1 MNTPRSRFTVTF
13 TPMPG
18 TNGIRALRLLLKSAK
33 RRFGLVAIDAREE
46 RAPTYVSNQIA
57 NTFAELRHDVA
68 TRTRNRSRP

>member
-13 TPMPG
+13 TPTPG

-46 RAPTYVSNQIA
+46 PARTDISNQTA
-57 NTFAELRHDVA
+57 GAFADLRRDVT
-68 TRTRNRSRP
+68 TRTRNRS